1 MNKKIKDRLEVDN
14 LLELSEEV
22 KSRAIKTA
30 KYMETREYRSAVQAY
45 EDIQLYMWR
54 RLLEN
59 TKSWFGWSSNEK
71 YPLIANAWKTYSGMM
86 SRLNP
91 NKVIVSTYMP
101 TVSDDIKNWIPKY
114 KSLVKYFLNKPET
127 KSDLTQIVDEALAVW
142 TAYGRV
148 SWEKKKTKIVKKVSN
163 WWKEWQK
170 IIEYDT
176 VERWYPV
183 IKYCSYFNVLRD
195 LSDNNRFIWERYF
208 ATKEQ
213 LNKDYDISKKDW
225 EEIDKR
231 QNDCVFSYDY
241 NKVKNIASWDME
253 IRGRCNDVMISQY
266 SWWDWNAQARN
277 LPRHDNWYNLDKSN
291 GLYEVFDI
299 DISWVNETYNIILVN
314 WFVVSAGE
322 SSQPFPWSK
331 IIQLNF
337 ETMPW
342 EVFGRWI
349 WRMWRW
355 YQSSVD
361 TLYNSYLNSIKILTN
376 PQFVQEETLT
386 NNWPRVHNYIP
397 RWVIPKSSWAYTLE
411 RLELVKASDTQNNL
425 QAIQTIEAKFAS
437 DLWLNPYVTWA
448 SGWIERSA
456 EWVRQRK
463 LWTDN
468 KVAKFLDNINI
479 FVSEAVEKMALLQ
492 MTFGKDIL
500 EDIGWENINIKAKD
514 ILIWYKVTFDW
525 EDILG
530 EKSAKTAEAIN
541 ILSSITP
548 YNLDP
553 DTWETVIDP
562 KKLLKTVF
570 DSVDLYDMVPT
581 NKDRIEELKN
591 KVEYMKEKR
600 GVMSE
605 LQWPVDPFDRQNI
618 NITISWK
625 DLMDI
630 PEARQKILASIGID
644 IAQKKPSHEQ
654 PQNID
659 DTVHNEAIN
668 TTQDGVVGRPLNIV

>member
-1 MNKKIKDRLEVDN
+1 
-14 LLELSEEV
+14 
-22 KSRAIKTA
+22 
-30 KYMETREYRSAVQAY
+30 
-45 EDIQLYMWR
+45 
-54 RLLEN
+54 
-59 TKSWFGWSSNEK
+59 
-71 YPLIANAWKTYSGMM
+71 
-86 SRLNP
+86 
-91 NKVIVSTYMP
+91 
-101 TVSDDIKNWIPKY
+101 
-114 KSLVKYFLNKPET
+114 
-127 KSDLTQIVDEALAVW
+127 
-142 TAYGRV
+142 
-148 SWEKKKTKIVKKVSN
+148 
-163 WWKEWQK
+163 
-170 IIEYDT
+170 
-176 VERWYPV
+176 
-183 IKYCSYFNVLRD
+183 
-195 LSDNNRFIWERYF
+195 
-208 ATKEQ
+208 
-213 LNKDYDISKKDW
+213 
-225 EEIDKR
+225 
-231 QNDCVFSYDY
+231 
-241 NKVKNIASWDME
+241 
-253 IRGRCNDVMISQY
+253 
-266 SWWDWNAQARN
+266 
-277 LPRHDNWYNLDKSN
+277 
-291 GLYEVFDI
+291 
-299 DISWVNETYNIILVN
+299 
-314 WFVVSAGE
+314 
-322 SSQPFPWSK
+322 
-331 IIQLNF
+331 
-337 ETMPW
+337 
-342 EVFGRWI
+342 
-349 WRMWRW
+349 
-355 YQSSVD
+355 
-361 TLYNSYLNSIKILTN
+361 
-376 PQFVQEETLT
+376 
-386 NNWPRVHNYIP
+386 
-397 RWVIPKSSWAYTLE
+397 
-411 RLELVKASDTQNNL
+411 
-425 QAIQTIEAKFAS
+425 
-437 DLWLNPYVTWA
+437 
-448 SGWIERSA
+448 
-456 EWVRQRK
+456 
-463 LWTDN
+463 
-468 KVAKFLDNINI
+468 LDNINI

-659 DTVHNEAIN
+659 DTVHNKAIN